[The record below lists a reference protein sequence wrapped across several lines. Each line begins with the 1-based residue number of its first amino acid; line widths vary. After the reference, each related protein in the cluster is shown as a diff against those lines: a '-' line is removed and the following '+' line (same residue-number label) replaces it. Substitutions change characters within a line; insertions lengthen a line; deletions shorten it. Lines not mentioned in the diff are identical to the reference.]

1 MNDLSEW
8 GKILA
13 VGEKLLDQD
22 LSADAL
28 CSRAGVSVATL
39 KRYLAELR
47 HVGCQIVSR
56 REPSGWVYRLEN
68 AEAVRVILLRWLDLE
83 RRRTLVTQ

>member
-13 VGEKLLDQD
+13 VGEMLLDQD

-28 CSRAGVSVATL
+28 FSRAGVSVATL

-56 REPSGWVYRLEN
+56 REVAGWVYRLEN